1 MVADFDFRGMADI
14 LGTHIGFLEADFEA
28 KVYTYAG
35 EFGDEPLQCCLEI
48 RCEGSIVSE
57 EQVTHKCSFDFGF
70 SAEAS
75 HVEEFTV
82 GRVWRYTLS
91 GIKGVGQEERG
102 EDSKKVSGIRDSSV
116 SRRSILSKSFK
127 GHGAYH
133 AFVVLG
139 RGTSNQ
145 FSRSWIRPFLV
156 KRSNALVMSKKAR

>member
-28 KVYTYAG
+28 KVYTCAA
-35 EFGDEPLQCCLEI
+35 EFDDEPLQCCLEM

-70 SAEAS
+70 GAEVS
-75 HVEEFTV
+75 HAEEFTV

-102 EDSKKVSGIRDSSV
+102 KDSKKCQG
-116 SRRSILSKSFK
+116 
-127 GHGAYH
+127 
-133 AFVVLG
+133 
-139 RGTSNQ
+139 
-145 FSRSWIRPFLV
+145 
-156 KRSNALVMSKKAR
+156 